1 VYLQPTGGEAAL
13 TAAVTAVSTPGSPA
27 YGKFLSVEQYRQRF
41 APGPTESTAVE
52 SWLAGFGLQVA
63 GTGGNGRYVVA
74 EGALSSAGRAFDV
87 TFGIFIHNG
96 QRLWAS
102 EQNAS
107 VPASVAPDVLGVV
120 GLDQVSGA
128 MAIAGSDAPPGGALP
143 PPPEDIAPP
152 CSSYYGQLTGG
163 TTTGGQPLPPFHGAD
178 ADDAVCG
185 YGPAQLRDAYGV
197 SASGLTGQGTTVAV
211 VGAGASPTMVSD
223 ADAFFASEGDPAF
236 ATGQFAQFLP
246 KGRFHLSALCQ
257 GDAFQ
262 EEAQDVEAVHAMAPM
277 ADIEYY
283 ASGGCSDLD
292 FIDTLDRV
300 VDDDTASV
308 VSASWG
314 DPESEVTTGIEKAYH
329 EDFQQGALEGIGFFA
344 ASGDIGNGRLF
355 TGRVQTDYPASDPDV
370 TAVGGTSTAIGPA
383 GHIEWQT
390 AWGTQE
396 LRLSNNDRRWLPAG
410 PFGGSGGGFSRLFT
424 RPAYQVGV
432 VPRGTPAGRA
442 VPDVAMD
449 ADPTTAMLVGLTE
462 QFAGGPAYGERRAFG
477 TSLACPLM
485 AGIEAL
491 ATEAAQRRLGLVNP
505 TIYSLA
511 RRHGADFTDVTDSHS
526 KAGNVWPT
534 YDTGVPGSGTTYFVF
549 TFGHDLG
556 LSAAPGWDDATGLG
570 SPNRRYLT
578 AFAGHS

>member
-1 VYLQPTGGEAAL
+1 
-13 TAAVTAVSTPGSPA
+13 
-27 YGKFLSVEQYRQRF
+27 
-41 APGPTESTAVE
+41 
-52 SWLAGFGLQVA
+52 
-63 GTGGNGRYVVA
+63 
-74 EGALSSAGRAFDV
+74 
-87 TFGIFIHNG
+87 
-96 QRLWAS
+96 
-102 EQNAS
+102 
-107 VPASVAPDVLGVV
+107 
-120 GLDQVSGA
+120 
-128 MAIAGSDAPPGGALP
+128 M
-143 PPPEDIAPP
+143 
-152 CSSYYGQLTGG
+152 TGG
-163 TTTGGQPLPPFHGAD
+163 TAADGQPLPPFDGAV
-178 ADDAVCG
+178 AHDAVCG

-211 VGAGASPTMVSD
+211 VGAGSSPTMFSD
-223 ADAFFASEGDPAF
+223 ANALFTSQGDAAF
-236 ATGQFAQFLP
+236 AIGQFVQFLP
-246 KGRFHLSALCQ
+246 KGQFHLSALCQ
-257 GDAFQ
+257 GNAFQ

-283 ASGGCSDLD
+283 ASSGCGDLD

-314 DPESEVTTGIEKAYH
+314 DPESEVTTGIENAYH

-383 GHIEWQT
+383 GRIEWQT

-396 LRLSNNDRRWLPAG
+396 FRLSNNDRRWLPAG

-424 RPAYQVGV
+424 RPAYQDGV
-432 VPRGTPAGRA
+432 VPRGAAGRA

-462 QFAGGPAYGERRAFG
+462 QFTGGSAYGERRAFG

-491 ATEAAQRRLGLVNP
+491 ATEAAQHRLGLVNP
-505 TIYSLA
+505 TIYSQG
-511 RRHGADFTDVTDSHS
+511 RRQAVFSDVTASHT
-526 KAGNVWPT
+526 KTGNVWPV
-534 YDTGVPGSGTTYFVF
+534 YDIGVPGSGTTYFVF

-570 SPNRRYLT
+570 SPNGRYLT
-578 AFAGHS
+578 AFADRS